1 MSAIFKREFKAY
13 FITPIGYIVLTAFLF
28 FEGMFFSMLYQMGST
43 DVTLIISSMST
54 VVLFVLPFITM
65 KMLSEDKRQKVDQIL
80 LTAPVSVTSVIL
92 GKFFAA
98 LAVFALAFVPNILFQ
113 IIVSFFAT
121 SNWLKFIYCFIGMML
136 LGCTMIS
143 IGMFI
148 SSLTESS
155 VIAAV
160 LTIVIN
166 IIVMMI
172 TSFASSFGIEWLTTA
187 AKGVSYIDRFGN
199 FTVTLLNPADIVYFL
214 SITVLFIFLSVRS
227 VEKRRWS

>member
-1 MSAIFKREFKAY
+1 MLAIFKRELKAY

-28 FEGMFFSMLYQMGST
+28 FEGMFFGMLYQMGST
-43 DVTLIISSMST
+43 DVALIISSMST
-54 VVLFVLPFITM
+54 VVIFVLPFVTM
-65 KMLSEDKRQKVDQIL
+65 KMLSDDKRQKVDQIL
-80 LTAPVSVTSVIL
+80 LTAPVSVTAVIM

-98 LAVFALAFVPNILFQ
+98 LAVFAIAFAPTILFQ

-121 SNWLKFIYCFIGMML
+121 ANWLKFIYCFIGMLL
-136 LGCTMIS
+136 LGCTMIA

-166 IIVMMI
+166 IVVMMV
-172 TSFASSFGIEWLTTA
+172 TSFASSFGIDWITTV
-187 AKGVSYIDRFGN
+187 AKGISYIDRFSN
-199 FTVTLLNPADIVYFL
+199 FTVTVLNFADIIYFL
-214 SITVLFIFLSVRS
+214 SIAALFIFLSVRS